1 MSDCSRR
8 AWKVAG
14 RPILDPCCGSRMFY
28 FDKNDPRV
36 LFCDIR
42 DDVHEVL
49 CDGRTLEV
57 KPDQVEDVTNLPF
70 EDGQFPL
77 VILDPPHLTN
87 AGDGGWQA
95 KKYGRLPK
103 DWRAFITRA
112 FEECWRVLAPNGTLV
127 FKWYEYRVKLSQ
139 ILELIPEEPVF
150 GNKCPHAS
158 KTHWLVFFKGGHHG
172 ND

>member
-8 AWKVAG
+8 AFEVPEK
-14 RPILDPCCGSRMFY
+14 PILDPCCGSRMFY
-28 FDKNDPRV
+28 FDKSDHRV

-42 DDVHEVL
+42 DDVHEEL

-57 KPDQVEDVTNLPF
+57 KPDRVEDVTNLPF
-70 EDGQFPL
+70 SDSSFPL

-95 KKYGRLPK
+95 KKYGKLPK
-103 DWRAFITRA
+103 DWRAFIARA

-150 GNKCPHAS
+150 GNKCPHTS
-158 KTHWLVFFKGGHHG
+158 KTHWLVFFKGD
-172 ND
+172 NR